1 MRRDYH
7 ILWIDDEADRIAG
20 YRENIEAYL
29 NSVGFDL
36 KITVIPSVSNE
47 VIEKIEHDLAG
58 FNPYNLILVDHHFPD
73 EQLGVSFAK
82 RLRDTV
88 YTDMVYYS
96 DASIEELRT
105 TLYGEKV
112 DGVHISNRQSL
123 HDDVRAIIEDQIKRD
138 FDAVNMRGFLLDAL
152 SQMEGALRN
161 KFVEYFQGLD
171 ANVRYEKVQELI
183 KKIRSKQESALS
195 RMEKFRDSDNVDG
208 MLGCTALVNL
218 DVVRDALKDMADE
231 GENVLGQN
239 SEFCLL
245 QQDRNRWAHNSVSLD
260 ASGQRVVLA
269 NDKSHPSGYSRED
282 FKKMRVLLGK
292 VGAKVDACVNGL
304 IFDAKK

>member
-1 MRRDYH
+1 MKNLLFSFVLFVLASLCAFGVTSQGIYVNDLEGEEPYTLVLAGNGFG
-7 ILWIDDEADRIAG
+7 IMGDDEKHQKTFRWH
-20 YRENIEAYL
+20 E
-29 NSVGFDL
+29 
-36 KITVIPSVSNE
+36 
-47 VIEKIEHDLAG
+47 
-58 FNPYNLILVDHHFPD
+58 
-73 EQLGVSFAK
+73 
-82 RLRDTV
+82 
-88 YTDMVYYS
+88 
-96 DASIEELRT
+96 
-105 TLYGEKV
+105 EKV

-152 SQMEGALRN
+152 SQMEGTLRN
-161 KFVEYFQGLD
+161 KFAEYFQSLD

-195 RMEKFRDSDNVDG
+195 RVEKFRDSDNVDG

-218 DVVRDALKDMADE
+218 DVVRDALKDMADK
-231 GENVLGQN
+231 GENVLGQK

-245 QQDRNRWAHNSVSLD
+245 QQDRNRWAHDSISLD

-282 FKKMRVLLGK
+282 FEKMRVLLGK
-292 VGAKVDACVNGL
+292 VGAEVDACVKGL

>member
-1 MRRDYH
+1 MRHEYH
-7 ILWIDDEADRIAG
+7 ILWIDDEEDRIAG
-20 YRENIEAYL
+20 YRENIAAYL

-36 KITVIPSVSNE
+36 KTTVIPSVSNE
-47 VIEKIEHDLAG
+47 AIEKIEHNLAG

-96 DASIEELRT
+96 DASIEELRA
-105 TLYGEKV
+105 TLYREKV

-152 SQMEGALRN
+152 SQMEGLLRN
-161 KFVEYFQGLD
+161 KHAEYFLSLTD
-171 ANVRYEKVQELI
+171 EVREQKIHDMMGAI
-183 KKIRSKQESALS
+183 KSKQEKLL
-195 RMEKFRDSDNVDG
+195 RRVEKFHQAGDVHK
-208 MLGCTALVNL
+208 MLGCTALVTL
-218 DVVRDALKDMADE
+218 DVVRDALKGLTEE
-231 GENVLGQN
+231 GERILGQE
-239 SEFCLL
+239 SEFCGL
-245 QQDRNRWAHNSVSLD
+245 QQDRNRWAHDSISLD

-269 NDKSHPSGYSRED
+269 NDKSHSEGYSRED
-282 FKKMRVLLGK
+282 FEKMRVKLAK
-292 VGAKVDACVNGL
+292 VGAGL
-304 IFDAKK
+304 EAYIEGVIFNA